1 MLYVGADE
9 RTGGNQMIDA
19 WNALKY
25 PALTLIVV
33 VEFFIIASFSVTP
46 IEHSL
51 MFWLATGVAFAM
63 YDEIVKENEKKNRS
77 DN

>member
-1 MLYVGADE
+1 
-9 RTGGNQMIDA
+9 MIDA

-33 VEFFIIASFSVTP
+33 VEFFIIASFSTTP

-63 YDEIVKENEKKNRS
+63 YDESVKENEKKNRS

>member
-1 MLYVGADE
+1 
-9 RTGGNQMIDA
+9 MIDA

-63 YDEIVKENEKKNRS
+63 YDEIVKENEKKEP
-77 DN
+77 

>member
-1 MLYVGADE
+1 M
-9 RTGGNQMIDA
+9 TDA
-19 WNALKY
+19 WNVLKY

-63 YDEIVKENEKKNRS
+63 YDESVKENKKKNRS
-77 DN
+77 DNYGSK

>member
-1 MLYVGADE
+1 
-9 RTGGNQMIDA
+9 MIDA

-46 IEHSL
+46 IEQSL

>member
-1 MLYVGADE
+1 
-9 RTGGNQMIDA
+9 MIDA

-25 PALTLIVV
+25 PVLTLIVV

-46 IEHSL
+46 IEHSF

-63 YDEIVKENEKKNRS
+63 YDESVKENEKKNRS

>member
-1 MLYVGADE
+1 
-9 RTGGNQMIDA
+9 MIDA

-33 VEFFIIASFSVTP
+33 VEFFVIASFSVTP

>member
-1 MLYVGADE
+1 
-9 RTGGNQMIDA
+9 MIDA

-33 VEFFIIASFSVTP
+33 VEFFIIASFSITP

-63 YDEIVKENEKKNRS
+63 YDESVKEKEKKNRS

>member
-1 MLYVGADE
+1 MTA
-9 RTGGNQMIDA
+9 T
-19 WNALKY
+19 WNIIKY
-25 PALTLIVV
+25 PMLTLLVV
-33 VEFFIIASFSVTP
+33 VEFFIIASFSITP

>member
-1 MLYVGADE
+1 
-9 RTGGNQMIDA
+9 MIDA

-33 VEFFIIASFSVTP
+33 VEFFIIASFSTTP

-51 MFWLATGVAFAM
+51 LMWLVTGIAFAM

>member
-1 MLYVGADE
+1 M
-9 RTGGNQMIDA
+9 TDA
-19 WNALKY
+19 WNVLKY

-33 VEFFIIASFSVTP
+33 VEFFIIASFSITP

-63 YDEIVKENEKKNRS
+63 YDESVKENEKKNRS

>member
-1 MLYVGADE
+1 
-9 RTGGNQMIDA
+9 MIDA

-63 YDEIVKENEKKNRS
+63 YDESVKENEKKEP
-77 DN
+77 

>member
-1 MLYVGADE
+1 
-9 RTGGNQMIDA
+9 MIDA
-19 WNALKY
+19 WNVLKY

-63 YDEIVKENEKKNRS
+63 YDESVKENEKKNRS

>member
-1 MLYVGADE
+1 
-9 RTGGNQMIDA
+9 MIDA

-33 VEFFIIASFSVTP
+33 VEFFIIASFSITP

>member
-1 MLYVGADE
+1 
-9 RTGGNQMIDA
+9 MIDA

-33 VEFFIIASFSVTP
+33 VEFFVIASFSVTP

-51 MFWLATGVAFAM
+51 MFWLATALAFAM
-63 YDEIVKENEKKNRS
+63 WDEKLKEVEEK
-77 DN
+77 